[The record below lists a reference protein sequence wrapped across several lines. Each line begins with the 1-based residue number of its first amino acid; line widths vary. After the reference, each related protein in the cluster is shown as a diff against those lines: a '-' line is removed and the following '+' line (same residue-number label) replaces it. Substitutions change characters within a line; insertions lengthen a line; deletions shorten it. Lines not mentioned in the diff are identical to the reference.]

1 MIFALAAPQ
10 LSAMWYRERSHVEDG
25 QVKFRK
31 GDKAFETP
39 TPPIRGTENVP
50 PSAPVPSSIA
60 LPPLPPLP
68 PLAPVNGVAPITG
81 MTLVTGT
88 SPSNGSA
95 PPPVAAAPPAPATSV
110 AAPVATPSAV
120 STLSPPGDAPAS
132 ALPASAD
139 APSSPP
145 PPGEAGASPEP
156 SLLPFHAPLPAR
168 KRIGDILVSN
178 ASVTPAQLVE
188 ALQRQEQAR
197 IAANG
202 QGGAPRLGQILI
214 DLGALDEH
222 ELIGGLARQLDVEFF
237 DLANS
242 EPSPEAIA
250 LLDESFARSH
260 LAIPVR
266 CTVSTVDV
274 VVADPTD
281 ESLEPA
287 LRARTGR
294 DVRLFVAPADEIRA
308 TIARNYSALAGT
320 HDIVQAFEIAEQARP
335 RGRAPAAPSALA
347 TAAAEAAA
355 AATTG
360 GAITD
365 DLAPVIQIVSLMLT
379 QAVRDRASDV
389 HIEPQEHELRVR
401 FRIDGS
407 LREVLQLPLTMAAAI
422 TSRIKVMAGMNIVE
436 RRRPQDG
443 QFETTVDNRALDVRV
458 STTATVRGEKAVL
471 RILDKSRSLY
481 TMPELGMPASVA
493 PIYSRLVNQP
503 FGMVIC
509 AGPTGSG
516 KTTTLYAT
524 VNDINDLERNIMT
537 IEDPVE
543 YVFPGVNQIQINE
556 TADIT
561 FAGGLKSILRQDPD
575 IILVGEVRDAE
586 TARIAVQSALT
597 GHLVLSSLHA
607 TDAASALHRLLD
619 MDIESFLI
627 AAAITGVVGQRLV
640 RRVCRSCRAPHSLTP
655 EELTVFEAG
664 GGRTE
669 GARFVKGTGCN
680 FCSGTG
686 YQDRIGVYEVLV
698 VTESMR
704 QLILERASHRA
715 MRDHAIANG
724 MRTMQEAAFDL
735 VAAGVTTVDEVLRS
749 VYST

>member
-1 MIFALAAPQ
+1 VSARPRAPEPAHAAQ
-10 LSAMWYRERSHVEDG
+10 AVE
-25 QVKFRK
+25 
-31 GDKAFETP
+31 
-39 TPPIRGTENVP
+39 
-50 PSAPVPSSIA
+50 
-60 LPPLPPLP
+60 
-68 PLAPVNGVAPITG
+68 
-81 MTLVTGT
+81 
-88 SPSNGSA
+88 SP
-95 PPPVAAAPPAPATSV
+95 
-110 AAPVATPSAV
+110 V
-120 STLSPPGDAPAS
+120 STLTAPDQ
-132 ALPASAD
+132 PAD
-139 APSSPP
+139 
-145 PPGEAGASPEP
+145 GASEP
-156 SLLPFHAPLPAR
+156 RTASVDLHDGGEEPGSQHLQPFHPPLPAR
-168 KRIGDILVSN
+168 KRIGDLLVSN
-178 ASVTPAQLVE
+178 AAITPAQLVE
-188 ALQRQEQAR
+188 ALKRQEEAR
-197 IAANG
+197 LSANG
-202 QGGAPRLGQILI
+202 HGGTPQLGQILI
-214 DLGALDEH
+214 DLGAIDEH

-237 DLANS
+237 DLGTAT
-242 EPSPEAIA
+242 PSPDAVA
-250 LLDESFARSH
+250 LLDEAFARAH
-260 LAIPVR
+260 LAMPVR
-266 CTVSTVDV
+266 CTDTTVDV

-281 ESLEPA
+281 VDLIPA
-287 LRARTGR
+287 VRSRTGR

-308 TIARNYSALAGT
+308 TIARNYSALAAS

-335 RGRAPAAPSALA
+335 RALATAAPSALA

-355 AATTG
+355 AAASS

-365 DLAPVIQIVSLMLT
+365 DLAPVIQIVNLMLT

-401 FRIDGS
+401 FRIDGA
-407 LREVLQLPLTMAAAI
+407 LREVLQLPLSMAAAT

-443 QFETTVDNRALDVRV
+443 QFETMVDNRALDVRV

-493 PIYSRLVNQP
+493 PMYSRLVKNP

-556 TADIT
+556 LADMS

-575 IILVGEVRDAE
+575 VILVGEVRDAE

-619 MDIESFLI
+619 MGIESFLV

-640 RRVCRSCRAPHSLTP
+640 RRVCRSCREPYTLTA
-655 EELTVFEAG
+655 EELTVFENG
-664 GGRTE
+664 GGYLD
-669 GARFVKGTGCN
+669 GARFMKGAGCN
-680 FCSGTG
+680 FCSHTG

-698 VTESMR
+698 ITDSMR
-704 QLILERASHRA
+704 QLVLERASHQIL
-715 MRDHAIANG
+715 RDQAILEG
-724 MRTMQEAAFDL
+724 MRTMQQAGFDL
-735 VAAGVTTVDEVLRS
+735 VAAGVTTVEEVLRS
-749 VYST
+749 VYTG